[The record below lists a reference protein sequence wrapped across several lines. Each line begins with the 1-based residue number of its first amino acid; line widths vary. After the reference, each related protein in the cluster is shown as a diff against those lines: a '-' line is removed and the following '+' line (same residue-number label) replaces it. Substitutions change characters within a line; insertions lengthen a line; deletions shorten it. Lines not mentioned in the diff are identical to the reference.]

1 MSPRAASVT
10 AALVVALVG
19 APLVQ
24 AETSSQVRTLAERA
38 AGGDAAALAQL
49 RSVSVVDG
57 RPLAVGD
64 ALAGASGSDLTARL
78 HALAGDQSPSSA
90 AGDPSADAAAIL
102 SGRRFQEDTGVRPF
116 RGPLRR
122 LGDGLRRVVGGPY
135 SWVAERFPGGRL
147 ALDIVLA
154 VILLAAIAFV
164 ARLVSSRGGGV
175 VVGSSSERR
184 GAPREGDPAALE
196 SEADAAEQQGDLE
209 LALRLRF
216 RAGLV
221 RLERAGSIPRGQR
234 TSRELRR
241 ALRAVEFDRL
251 SRRFDEIVYGR
262 RAPSRADVE
271 EARSDWRIVLDRAG
285 AR

>member
-1 MSPRAASVT
+1 MRSRAT
-10 AALVVALVG
+10 
-19 APLVQ
+19 
-24 AETSSQVRTLAERA
+24 E
-38 AGGDAAALAQL
+38 
-49 RSVSVVDG
+49 
-57 RPLAVGD
+57 
-64 ALAGASGSDLTARL
+64 
-78 HALAGDQSPSSA
+78 SPSPA

-164 ARLVSSRGGGV
+164 ARLVSSRGGV
-175 VVGSSSERR
+175 VVGSGSERR

-196 SEADAAEQQGDLE
+196 SEADAAEQRGDLE

-241 ALRAVEFDRL
+241 VLRVAEFDRL